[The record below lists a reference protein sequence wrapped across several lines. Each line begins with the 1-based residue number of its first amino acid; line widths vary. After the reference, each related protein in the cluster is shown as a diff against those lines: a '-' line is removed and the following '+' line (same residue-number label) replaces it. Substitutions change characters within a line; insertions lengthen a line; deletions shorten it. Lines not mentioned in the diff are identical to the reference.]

1 MCLGLPAQVIE
12 VSPAHP
18 ELVRVAVTGAER
30 TINAGLLA
38 GEQLA
43 TGDWVLVHSGFALE
57 RLTEEEAREATA
69 ALHDPWGPP
78 LQDMEGV
85 ADASPG

>member
-18 ELVRVAVTGAER
+18 DLVRVDVTGAQR

-43 TGDWVLVHSGFALE
+43 AGDWVLVHSGFALE
-57 RLTEEEAREATA
+57 RLTEEEARDATA
-69 ALHDPWGPP
+69 ALRHPWEPP
-78 LQDMEGV
+78 PRDMEGV
-85 ADASPG
+85 ADAPPG